1 VYHAREEL
9 QLDRIEVAVFERG
22 ILSVIRDLPKDKG
35 LKAVIVG
42 LGYVG
47 LPLAVAAAESGI
59 SVVGLDRNETIVN
72 GLNAGV
78 SHIDDL
84 NSNDITVLLKNGF
97 TATTNPEC
105 IAETDV
111 VVICVP
117 TPLDSNGQPDLKAVM
132 GASRDIAKYAH
143 DGLTVVL
150 ESTTYPGTTEEIL
163 KPLLEE
169 TGRIVGKNIYLAFSP
184 ERIDPGNPTYGIKN
198 TPKIVGGVTEVCGDK
213 AVAFYEQFIE
223 TVVRAKGTREAE
235 TAKLLENTYR
245 HINIALVNEMAQFAH
260 AMDIDIWNVVE
271 LAKTKPFGFQSF
283 SPSAG
288 VGGHCIPIDP
298 NYLAYK
304 VRAELER
311 PFRFVELAE
320 EINHSMPPYVARRVQ
335 DLLNA
340 QSKAVK
346 GSKVLLL
353 GVTYKANISDKRE
366 SPAVPLG
373 QRLLDMGAELSY
385 FDPHVPTWAV
395 NGIDVPRSESISHA
409 LQVSDVV
416 ILVQPHREFVEAA
429 GQISTSSTVVLDT
442 TGKFSGPNIERL

>member
-1 VYHAREEL
+1 V
-9 QLDRIEVAVFERG
+9 
-22 ILSVIRDLPKDKG
+22 S

-47 LPLAVAAAESGI
+47 LPLAVAAAEAG
-59 SVVGLDRNETIVN
+59 VNVTGLDRNDSVVS
-72 GLNAGV
+72 GLNSGK

-84 NSNDITVLLKNGF
+84 SESDISTLLENGF

-105 IAETDV
+105 ISDTDV

-117 TPLDSNGQPDLKAVM
+117 TPLDETGQPDLGAVM
-132 GASRDIAKYAH
+132 GASRDIAAHAH

-163 KPLLEE
+163 LPMLET
-169 TGRIVGKNIYLAFSP
+169 TGRKVGKDIFLAFSP
-184 ERIDPGNPTYGIKN
+184 ERIDPGNPHYGIRN
-198 TPKIVGGVTEVCGDK
+198 TPKIVGGVTQQCGDN

-223 TVVRAKGTREAE
+223 TVVRAKGPREAE
-235 TAKLLENTYR
+235 TSKLLENTYR

-260 AMDIDIWNVVE
+260 SMNIDIWNVIA

-320 EINHSMPPYVARRVQ
+320 EINHSMPVYVARRAQ
-335 DLLNA
+335 DALNA
-340 QSKAVK
+340 QRKSVNGARVT
-346 GSKVLLL
+346 LL

-366 SPAVPLG
+366 SPAVPLAK
-373 QRLLDMGAELSY
+373 RLIEMGASLSY
-385 FDPHVPTWAV
+385 VDPHVDSWSVDGTPVTRVDMASQAV
-395 NGIDVPRSESISHA
+395 IESDLVIAVQAHTEFLSDETLFADCKA
-409 LQVSDVV
+409 L
-416 ILVQPHREFVEAA
+416 
-429 GQISTSSTVVLDT
+429 VLDT
-442 TGKFSGPNIERL
+442 TGKLNGKTVERL

>member
-1 VYHAREEL
+1 MRLLTRLLE
-9 QLDRIEVAVFERG
+9 
-22 ILSVIRDLPKDKG
+22 
-35 LKAVIVG
+35 
-42 LGYVG
+42 
-47 LPLAVAAAESGI
+47 AAARPV
-59 SVVGLDRNETIVN
+59 VVG
-72 GLNAGV
+72 G
-78 SHIDDL
+78 
-84 NSNDITVLLKNGF
+84 TVLQVSASLGVTFFPQAEAVEPDQLLRQADQAMYQAKLAGKNRYHVF
-97 TATTNPEC
+97 DA
-105 IAETDV
+105 D
-111 VVICVP
+111 
-117 TPLDSNGQPDLKAVM
+117 LDSDLRVHHESLQRIQLALAQDEFVLHYQPKVCCGSGRITGVEALI
-132 GASRDIAKYAH
+132 RWH
-143 DGLTVVL
+143 HPQRGLV
-150 ESTTYPGTTEEIL
+150 PPDHFI
-163 KPLLEE
+163 PLLEE
-169 TGRIVGKNIYLAFSP
+169 TGRKVGKNIYLAFSP

-335 DLLNA
+335 DLLNS

-385 FDPHVPTWAV
+385 FDPHVPAWGV
-395 NGIDVPRSESISHA
+395 NGVDVPRSASISDA
-409 LQVSDVV
+409 LQESDVI
-416 ILVQPHREFVEAA
+416 ILVQPHREFIEAA
-429 GQISTSSTVVLDT
+429 SEISSSSTVVLDT
-442 TGKFSGPNIERL
+442 TGKFTGANIERL

>member
-1 VYHAREEL
+1 M
-9 QLDRIEVAVFERG
+9 FERG
-22 ILSVIRDLPKDKG
+22 IRSVIRDLPKDKG

-72 GLNAGV
+72 GLNTGV

-84 NSNDITVLLKNGF
+84 SSADIADLLGNGF

-117 TPLDSNGQPDLKAVM
+117 TPLDSSGQPDLKAVI
-132 GASRDIAKYAH
+132 GASRDIAQFAH

-198 TPKIVGGVTEVCGDK
+198 TPKIVGGVTEICGDK

-335 DLLNA
+335 DLLNL

-373 QRLLDMGAELSY
+373 QRLLDMGAELAY
-385 FDPHVPTWAV
+385 FDPHVPTWGV
-395 NGIDVPRSESISHA
+395 NGVDVPRAATIPQA
-409 LQVSDVV
+409 LKDSDVV
-416 ILVQPHREFVEAA
+416 ILVQPHREFIEA
-429 GQISTSSTVVLDT
+429 TSEICSSETVVLDT
-442 TGKFSGPNIERL
+442 TGKFTGPNIERL

>member
-59 SVVGLDRNETIVN
+59 SVVGLDRNGTIVD
-72 GLNAGV
+72 GLNSGS

-84 NSNDITVLLKNGF
+84 GSTDIAELLSNGF

-117 TPLDSNGQPDLKAVM
+117 TPLDSSGQPDLKAVM
-132 GASRDIAKYAH
+132 GASRDIAQFAH

-169 TGRIVGKNIYLAFSP
+169 TGRLVGKNIYLAFSP

-335 DLLNA
+335 DLLNT

-385 FDPHVPTWAV
+385 FDPHVPTWSV
-395 NGIDVPRSESISHA
+395 NGVDVPRSESISHA
-409 LQVSDVV
+409 LRESDVV

-429 GQISTSSTVVLDT
+429 GQISISSTVVLDT
-442 TGKFSGPNIERL
+442 TGKFSGTNIERL